1 MKCIKALRASKN
13 IEVGEIKRV
22 DDKTAD
28 NMVGLS
34 WTYISK
40 SEWKLATRKS
50 KLNEESKEPK
60 TKSNPKQMDGKP
72 LREPFVKTRK
82 KK

>member
-1 MKCIKALRASKN
+1 MIKPLT
-13 IEVGEIKRV
+13 IWWVCL
-22 DDKTAD
+22 
-28 NMVGLS
+28 GL
-34 WTYISK
+34 TFLNQK
-40 SEWKLATRKS
+40 WKLATRKS

-82 KK
+82 KNK